1 MEVPEDLQD
10 AGKAFWEEV
19 TDPSLNLI
27 LKPDEWPLLAEACRC
42 LDLVESLRA
51 EFAANPETI
60 VKGSTGQP
68 TINPILKHIDTT
80 VGRYQSLTR
89 QISIP
94 DLDDDRALK
103 RAAAV
108 SADMASLGRLSY
120 KRRGVNT
127 G

>member
-1 MEVPEDLQD
+1 MDMPEDLQD
-10 AGKAFWEEV
+10 AGQAFWEQV
-19 TDPSLNLI
+19 TDPDLRLI
-27 LKPDEWPLLAEACRC
+27 LKPDEYPLLAEACRC

-80 VGRYQSLTR
+80 VGRYQSLVR
-89 QISIP
+89 QIAIP
-94 DLDDDRALK
+94 DLDDERALK
-103 RAAAV
+103 RAEGV
-108 SADMASLGRLSY
+108 SADMRALGRLSY
-120 KRRGVNT
+120 QARRVNT